1 MRCLHGLFVF
11 AAILSQPPSRSHYV
25 TGLAAPAKSANEE
38 AAAFLRSKYMAEIS
52 TVTMPGEVY
61 WACL

>member
-1 MRCLHGLFVF
+1 MRCLHGLVVF

-38 AAAFLRSKYMAEIS
+38 AGAFLRDKYMAERV
-52 TVTMPGEVY
+52 TVTVPGEVY
-61 WACL
+61 WARL

>member
-1 MRCLHGLFVF
+1 MRCLHGLVVF
-11 AAILSQPPSRSHYV
+11 AAVLSQPPFRSRYV

-38 AAAFLRSKYMAEIS
+38 AGAFLRCKYVAEIS
-52 TVTMPGEVY
+52 TVSMTGEVY